1 MYLMS
6 TQCGI
11 SFQIKSV
18 TLGVSNIRR
27 PSFMIFLPDY
37 LYFSRVVELK
47 KQLLKHLALYLA
59 TYEEE

>member
-1 MYLMS
+1 
-6 TQCGI
+6 
-11 SFQIKSV
+11 
-18 TLGVSNIRR
+18 
-27 PSFMIFLPDY
+27 MIFLPDY